1 MVVKGDGNMD
11 AVVESRLSDQEQ
23 FIADCNEQF
32 QKIVVIVNDWL
43 KATLG
48 PEPLNNS
55 NVELKRYNEPDR
67 DTWAIYINGKLY
79 GTPLTLHWKNY
90 R

>member
-1 MVVKGDGNMD
+1 MIIKGEDMD
-11 AVVESRLSDQEQ
+11 AVVESKLSDQEQ
-23 FIADCNEQF
+23 FIADCNAQF
-32 QKIVVIVNDWL
+32 QKVVVIVNDWL

-48 PEPLNNS
+48 PEPLNNA

-67 DTWAIYINGKLY
+67 DTWVIHIDGKQY
-79 GTPLTLHWKNY
+79 GNPLTISWKNY